1 MLFELERT
9 TGPQVFNKHHRNAP
23 PDAIYIGRG
32 SEWGNPFVLGEDGD
46 RRTVIEKFEAWAMA
60 QPDFMARIREELR
73 GKDLVCFCKP
83 AQCHGDFYLRVAN
96 A

>member
-9 TGPQVFNKHHRNAP
+9 TGPQVFNKYHRNAP
-23 PDAIYIGRG
+23 QDAVYIGRG
-32 SEWGNPFVLGEDGD
+32 SPWGNPFIIGEDGD
-46 RRTVIEKFEAWAMA
+46 RRAVIEKFEAWAEA
-60 QPDFMARIREELR
+60 QPDFMALIREELR

-83 AQCHGDFYLRVAN
+83 AHCHGDFYLRVAN